1 MICVVDL
8 VDILSCQALS
18 RANLSVMKA
27 GMDSVLRENER
38 KERKKMT
45 PVLEVIHYDPVD
57 GS

>member
-18 RANLSVMKA
+18 RATLSVMKA

-38 KERKKMT
+38 KESKK
-45 PVLEVIHYDPVD
+45 
-57 GS
+57 